1 MEYSDILEKIK
12 SEFEELA
19 GDRVVVVLQQMF
31 ATTKL
36 EPGKIYAVVRFN
48 SASVNFNQSV
58 MPVTISAFG
67 LPNEGDLTL
76 RVLTQFVT
84 RWNLKQTEYGDG
96 GLLTQMYNTP
106 AAVQNFVESGRDFR
120 QLYYIAGTLVV
131 TQSTLFIE
139 KILYTSA
146 ITGKEEAIN
155 ALSVNFSFNATPN
168 TQVDYRSEMAKTV
181 NTMATFTL
189 AISMYLDASGLIA
202 DAMSIMRNAAN
213 DPGDA
218 PSVDTEFSIS
228 IGFMGVDEPFTVPMK
243 LTSISGGQSIGGVP
257 TANLTFIR

>member
-1 MEYSDILEKIK
+1 MEHSDILETIK
-12 SEFEELA
+12 GEFEELA
-19 GDRVVVVLQQMF
+19 GDRVVVVLQQVF
-31 ATTKL
+31 ATTRL
-36 EPGKIYAVVRFN
+36 EPGKIYAAVRFN

-67 LPNEGDLTL
+67 LPNESDLTL
-76 RVLTQFVT
+76 RILTQFVE
-84 RWNLKQTEYGDG
+84 RWNLRQTETQGG

-106 AAVQNFVESGRDFR
+106 AAVQNFVESGSDFR

-139 KILYTSA
+139 RLEYRSA
-146 ITGKEEAIN
+146 LTGSSETVN

-168 TQVDYRSEMAKTV
+168 TQADYRSEMAKTV

-189 AISMYLDASGLIA
+189 AFSMYLDRSGLIT
-202 DAMSIMRNAAN
+202 DAMSIVRNAAR
-213 DPGDA
+213 DPEGA
-218 PSVDTEFSIS
+218 PSVDTEFEIS
-228 IGFMGVDEPFTVPMK
+228 VHFMGVDEPLTVPMR
-243 LTSISGGQSIGGVP
+243 LTSITGGQSIGGVP